1 MQFNQVFKDGIY
13 EIESSVEP
21 ILNEI
26 VYLVNS
32 NCEFAYDS
40 FSGYFTNSDNLK
52 SYRVALEIVYEQLDD
67 YIPEKSNNGGHYA
80 FAGAKVKAILE

>member
-21 ILNEI
+21 TINETI
-26 VYLVNS
+26 YLVNS
-32 NCEFAYDS
+32 NCEFNYDS
-40 FSGYFTNSDNLK
+40 FFGCFNNSNDLK
-52 SYRVALEIVYEQLDD
+52 TYKVEVEILYEQLDD